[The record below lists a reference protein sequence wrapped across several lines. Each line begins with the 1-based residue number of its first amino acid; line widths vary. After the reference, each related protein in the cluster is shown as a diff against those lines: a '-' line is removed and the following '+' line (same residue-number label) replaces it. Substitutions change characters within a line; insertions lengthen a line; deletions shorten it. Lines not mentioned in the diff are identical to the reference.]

1 MSVSTINN
9 NKPSALLRRLR
20 DGSVAACAI
29 DSMVNLA
36 SASLSRN

>member
-1 MSVSTINN
+1 MSVFTTNN

-20 DGSVAACAI
+20 DEAVAVCAI

-36 SASLSRN
+36 SVSLSRK